1 MKRSSLT
8 EKMILYFLALGT
20 GCIIITGFFSFL
32 SARKALLARTYDQL
46 TSVRLTRQSS
56 VESFFVGRLQE
67 TAFFAESGENAM
79 NRLTS
84 ANYSGYL
91 LFDQEG
97 KILLMNTTDACFSI
111 PMKAISNEISAR
123 RPMPRILDYSE
134 ATDSCR
140 QLATIARRVLANG
153 DTGILVMILK
163 PGLIDSM
170 MLEVNPDHGL
180 GYSGETYLV
189 GYDHLMRSRSRF
201 IEGSLMHTRVDTD
214 PVKLA
219 LEGTN
224 GILQTLD
231 YRGVEVLSSFGE
243 IHLPGLKW
251 VMLAELDYKEATAS
265 VYGLRNN
272 IILLSLFTA
281 VTLFILTYT
290 ISKRI
295 TRPLTLLKDAV
306 AELGEGHLPEAI
318 AVESDDETGELT
330 EAFNSMTVRLREKD
344 EALRAERINSTRSA
358 IDGQDKERQR
368 LSREL
373 HDGIGQ
379 NIIGI
384 RLRLT
389 ALESSVP
396 EQLKEDFQ
404 SVIRIT
410 DSLTDEVRATST
422 ALMPPTLAEFGLMP
436 AIRGMCAN
444 ITDTCGIS
452 VNVEGEVQAGL
463 FGRKPVLYIFRIIQE
478 ALHNAV
484 RHSGADKIDVG
495 LHFSNGLLHLSV
507 ADNGC
512 GFELSACQGTGHG
525 IINMNERVSLL
536 RGTMEVIALP
546 GKGTRIK
553 ADIPVN
559 KLQYDKI
566 ISG

>member
-32 SARKALLARTYDQL
+32 TARKALLARTYDQL
-46 TSVRLTRQSS
+46 TSVRLTRQAS
-56 VESFFVGRLQE
+56 VESFFAERLQE
-67 TAFFAESGENAM
+67 TAYFAESNEKVM
-79 NRLTS
+79 DHLPS

-91 LFDQEG
+91 LCDQKG
-97 KILLMNTTDACFSI
+97 KVLWTNMADECFSI
-111 PMKAISNEISAR
+111 PRKVISKEISAR
-123 RPMPRILDYSE
+123 GPMPRILDYNES
-134 ATDSCR
+134 TDSCR
-140 QLATIARRVLANG
+140 QLGIIAPKILANG

-163 PGLIDSM
+163 PGLIDGM

-180 GYSGETYLV
+180 GHSGETYLV
-189 GYDHLMRSRSRF
+189 GHDHLMRSRSRF
-201 IEGSLMHTRVDTD
+201 IEGSLMQTRVDTD

-219 LEGTN
+219 FEGTN
-224 GILQTLD
+224 GILQTHD

-243 IHLPGLKW
+243 INLPGLQW

-281 VTLFILTYT
+281 VALFILTYT

-295 TRPLTLLKDAV
+295 TRPLKLLKDAV
-306 AELGEGHLPEAI
+306 AELGEGRLPNAI

-330 EAFNSMTVRLREKD
+330 EAFNSMTVRLREKE

-396 EQLKEDFQ
+396 EHLKEDFHT
-404 SVIRIT
+404 VIGIT

-436 AIRGMCAN
+436 AVRGICAN
-444 ITDTCGIS
+444 ITDTCGIR
-452 VNVEGEVQAGL
+452 VNVEGEVPAGL

-495 LHFSNGLLHLSV
+495 LQFSNELLHLSV
-507 ADNGC
+507 ADNGR
-512 GFELSACQGTGHG
+512 GFDISACQGSGHG
-525 IINMNERVSLL
+525 LINMGERVNLL
-536 RGTMEVIALP
+536 RGTMEVITLP
-546 GKGTRIK
+546 GKGTRINV
-553 ADIPVN
+553 DIPVN

>member
-1 MKRSSLT
+1 
-8 EKMILYFLALGT
+8 MILYFLALGT

-32 SARKALLARTYDQL
+32 TARKALLARTYDQL
-46 TSVRLTRQSS
+46 TSVRLTRQAS
-56 VESFFVGRLQE
+56 VESFFAERLQE
-67 TAFFAESGENAM
+67 IAYFAESGEKVM
-79 NRLTS
+79 DHLPS

-91 LFDQEG
+91 LCDQKG
-97 KILLMNTTDACFSI
+97 KVLLTKTADACFSI
-111 PMKAISNEISAR
+111 PRKVISKEISAR
-123 RPMPRILDYSE
+123 GPMPRILDYSE

-140 QLATIARRVLANG
+140 QLGIIAPKILANG

-163 PGLIDSM
+163 PGLIDAM

-180 GYSGETYLV
+180 GHSGETYLV
-189 GYDHLMRSRSRF
+189 GHDHLMRSRSRF
-201 IEGSLMHTRVDTD
+201 IEGSLMQTRVDTD

-219 LEGTN
+219 FEGTN
-224 GILQTLD
+224 GILQTHD

-243 IHLPGLKW
+243 INLPGLQW

-281 VTLFILTYT
+281 VALFILTYT

-295 TRPLTLLKDAV
+295 TRPLKLLKDAV
-306 AELGEGHLPEAI
+306 AELGEGRLPNAI

-330 EAFNSMTVRLREKD
+330 EAFNSMTVRLREKE
-344 EALRAERINSTRSA
+344 EALRTERINSTRSA

-396 EQLKEDFQ
+396 EHLKEEFH
-404 SVIRIT
+404 SVIGIT

-436 AIRGMCAN
+436 AVRGICAN
-444 ITDTCGIS
+444 ITDTCGIR
-452 VNVEGEVQAGL
+452 VNVEGEVPAGL

-495 LHFSNGLLHLSV
+495 LQFSNELLHLSV
-507 ADNGC
+507 ADNGR
-512 GFELSACQGTGHG
+512 GFDISACQGSGHG
-525 IINMNERVSLL
+525 LINMGERVNLL
-536 RGTMEVIALP
+536 RGTMEVITLP
-546 GKGTRIK
+546 GKGTRINV
-553 ADIPVN
+553 DIPVN

>member
-8 EKMILYFLALGT
+8 EKMILYFIALGT

-32 SARKALLARTYDQL
+32 TARKALLARTYDQL
-46 TSVRLTRQSS
+46 TSVRLTRQAS
-56 VESFFVGRLQE
+56 VERFFAERLQE
-67 TAFFAESGENAM
+67 TAYFAESGENAM
-79 NRLTS
+79 DHLPT

-91 LFDQEG
+91 LIDEKG
-97 KILLMNTTDACFSI
+97 RVVVNNTTDTCFSI
-111 PMKAISNEISAR
+111 PIETLIKEISAR

-134 ATDSCR
+134 ATDSFR

-153 DTGILVMILK
+153 DTGILAMILK

-170 MLEVNPDHGL
+170 MLEVSPDHGL

-189 GYDHLMRSRSRF
+189 GPDHLMRSRSRF
-201 IEGSLMHTRVDTD
+201 IESSLMHTRVDTD

-224 GILQTLD
+224 GILQTHD
-231 YRGVEVLSSFGE
+231 YRGIEVLSSFGE
-243 IHLPGLKW
+243 IHLPGLRW

-281 VTLFILTYT
+281 VALFVLTYT

-295 TRPLTLLKDAV
+295 TRPLKLLKDAV
-306 AELGEGHLPEAI
+306 AELGEGRLPQAI

-330 EAFNSMTVRLREKD
+330 EAFNSMTVRLREKED
-344 EALRAERINSTRSA
+344 ALRAERINSTRSA

-396 EQLKEDFQ
+396 EHLKADFR

-410 DSLTDEVRATST
+410 DGLTDEVRATST

-436 AIRGMCAN
+436 AVRGICAN

-452 VNVEGEVQAGL
+452 VNVDGEVPAGL

-484 RHSGADKIDVG
+484 RHSGANKIDVG
-495 LHFSNGLLHLSV
+495 IQFSNGMLHLSV
-507 ADNGC
+507 SDNGR
-512 GFELSACQGTGHG
+512 GFELSACRDTGHG
-525 IINMNERVSLL
+525 IINMSERVNLL
-536 RGTMEVIALP
+536 MGTMEIITLP
-546 GKGTRIK
+546 GNGTRVN